1 MVLDFAPHLNINLD
15 MINVDSSYVGA
26 ANSAEVAGEKVR
38 DILLDL
44 LMLTVDLYREVGKF
58 AVAAA
63 AADDEAASNAKTDG
77 DAASKARAAAETAAA
92 DAAPLAAPVDVTS
105 PFQGT
110 FTIACNSLAG
120 KKWCLKVSDS
130 ARKSIV
136 EIKYNV
142 RSFFVS
148 LKTEEEA
155 DYFERID
162 DEMLVAAITIVRCI
176 VRRSKRFAYD
186 ERITFDNCLKD
197 AAFLT
202 KLNEEVGIIGIEMNG
217 DKYKPPS
224 K

>member
-1 MVLDFAPHLNINLD
+1 MSDPPNKSKVVDFAPHLNINLD
-15 MINVDSSYVGA
+15 MITVDSSYVGA
-26 ANSAEVAGEKVR
+26 ANTAEVAGEKVR

-58 AVAAA
+58 AVAANEPA
-63 AADDEAASNAKTDG
+63 AAAPS
-77 DAASKARAAAETAAA
+77 A
-92 DAAPLAAPVDVTS
+92 DPVDVTS

-110 FTIACNSLAG
+110 FTIVCDNLAR
-120 KKWCLKVSDS
+120 KNWCLKVSDS

-148 LKTEEEA
+148 LKTEEKA
-155 DYFERID
+155 DYFQRID
-162 DEMLVAAITIVRCI
+162 DELLVAAITIVRCI
-176 VRRSKRFAYD
+176 VRRSKPFAYD
-186 ERITFDNCLKD
+186 ARITFDNCLKD

-202 KLNEEVGIIGIEMNG
+202 KLNEEVGIIGIEMNA